1 MTKTLMYTK
10 GMPTKV
16 IPTKVIPT
24 KVFPKRGGAPGMVSI
39 KNVIIF
45 VLVGLLFLISYLYLT
60 GTGQNSYGKNGYG
73 SNSYGYAQP
82 TSIFIQPS
90 PNLIDAATPPLQR
103 PDSYMLPYLGA
114 TGTGPSVP
122 EALQI
127 AASGKG
133 VPINIHTSSKPPSSY
148 DQVGILTKGDTILPL
163 YGRQIGRD
171 KKQYYTLTNTSG
183 IQTKLPVSVNGKSC
197 TGEYGCDEVFNN
209 DNFFVEGYK
218 DTFAATIYE
227 KGENR
232 YIPYI

>member
-16 IPTKVIPT
+16 MSTKVIPT

-60 GTGQNSYGKNGYG
+60 GTGQNSYG

>member
-1 MTKTLMYTK
+1 MAKAQMTKEIIAK
-10 GMPTKV
+10 VMPTKV
-16 IPTKVIPT
+16 LT
-24 KVFPKRGGAPGMVSI
+24 KRGGASGMVSI

-45 VLVGLLFLISYLYLT
+45 VLVGMLFLVSYLYLT
-60 GTGQNSYGKNGYG
+60 GTGPNRFGQNN
-73 SNSYGYAQP
+73 NVPP

-90 PNLIDAATPPLQR
+90 PNLIDAAIPPLQR
-103 PDSYMLPYLGA
+103 ADPYILPYLGA
-114 TGTGPSVP
+114 TGTGPSVS

-218 DTFAATIYE
+218 DTFSATMYE
-227 KGENR
+227 KGEHR